1 MEKLGNQEIEKFIEE
16 IYSVIETQY
25 KTWYPALYAK
35 GRYTKPTYTEGRNY
49 FKIINDG
56 SCWGFVSKINRMV
69 KKSPVQIGDL
79 LKPASWSSPA
89 KHSRGNILN
98 GTAMFTS
105 FGPEY
110 LK

>member
-1 MEKLGNQEIEKFIEE
+1 MEKLGNQEIEDFIEE
-16 IYSVIETQY
+16 IYTEIKSVYKRQY
-25 KTWYPALYAK
+25 ANLYK
-35 GRYTKPTYTEGRNY
+35 MGRYTKPTYTEGRNY

-56 SCWGFVSKINRMV
+56 ACWGFVSKKNGFV
-69 KKSPVQIGDL
+69 KNSPVQVGDL

-98 GTAMFTS
+98 GTAMFTN